1 MRKSKFNE
9 EQIVK
14 ILNSKQNGLK
24 VGDVCRQYGI
34 SQQTFYRWQ
43 AKYSGMEAAD
53 VKRLKSLEEENR
65 RLKQLLGEKELD
77 VSALKAALEGNYH

>member
-24 VGDVCRQYGI
+24 VDDVCRQYGI

-43 AKYSGMEAAD
+43 SKYGGMDAAD

-77 VSALKAALEGNYH
+77 ISALKAALEGNYH